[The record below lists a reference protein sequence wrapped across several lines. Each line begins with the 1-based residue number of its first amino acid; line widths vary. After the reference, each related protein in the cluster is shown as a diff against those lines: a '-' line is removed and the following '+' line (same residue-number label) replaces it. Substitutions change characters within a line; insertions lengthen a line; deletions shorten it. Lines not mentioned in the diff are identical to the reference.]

1 MTFLFTN
8 STTFKLYEL
17 YKLSNSKTMKPT
29 TIILAFLV
37 ISMSAFSQS
46 AEQISTKSND
56 LISLSSM
63 EMTSTL
69 KIYDPRGN
77 VRERQLTTNSGKFG
91 DVAKVLVKFT
101 APADVKGTALLI
113 YDYDDKADNMWIY
126 MPALRKVRR
135 VVSNERGKSFMGS
148 EFSNADMSKPSASDF
163 NYALLG
169 SEKFENND
177 CWKTESTCKTKEIQ
191 TEQGFSRKI
200 SWIDKSN
207 YLCYKIEFYDQANK
221 LQRIELL
228 SNYKKLSNGKYFAY
242 LMTMENVQTKRK
254 SEIITNSLK
263 TDSKLSENIFSP
275 ALLNK

>member
-1 MTFLFTN
+1 
-8 STTFKLYEL
+8 
-17 YKLSNSKTMKPT
+17 MKPIT
-29 TIILAFLV
+29 FILAFFVVSMSLFSQTAEV
-37 ISMSAFSQS
+37 ISS
-46 AEQISTKSND
+46 KSND

-63 EMTSTL
+63 EMNSTL
-69 KIYDPRGN
+69 KIYDPKGN
-77 VRERQLTTNSGKFG
+77 VRERQLITNSGKFG

-113 YDYDDKADNMWIY
+113 YDYDNKADNMWIY

-163 NYALLG
+163 NYKLLG
-169 SEKFENND
+169 TEKFENND
-177 CWKTESTCKTKEIQ
+177 CWKVESTCKTKEIQ
-191 TEQGFSRKI
+191 NEQGFSKKI

-207 YLCYKIEFYDQANK
+207 YLCYKIEFYDNSGK

-228 SNYKKLSNGKYFAY
+228 SKYKKLNNGKYFAY

-263 TDSKLSENIFSP
+263 TDTKLSESVFSP
-275 ALLNK
+275 TMLDK

>member
-1 MTFLFTN
+1 
-8 STTFKLYEL
+8 
-17 YKLSNSKTMKPT
+17 MKPT
-29 TIILAFLV
+29 TFILAFLIVSMSLFSQTAEV
-37 ISMSAFSQS
+37 ISSK
-46 AEQISTKSND
+46 STD

-69 KIYDPRGN
+69 KIYDSRGN
-77 VRERQLTTNSGKFG
+77 VRERQLITYAGKFG

-163 NYALLG
+163 NYVILG

-177 CWKTESTCKTKEIQ
+177 CWKLVSTCKTKEIQ
-191 TEQGFSRKI
+191 AEQGFSKKI

-207 YLCYKIEFYDQANK
+207 YLCYKIEFYDNANK
-221 LQRIELL
+221 LHRIELL
-228 SNYKKLSNGKYFAY
+228 SKYNKLNNGKYFAY
-242 LMTMENVQTKRK
+242 LMTMENVQNKRK

-263 TDSKLSENIFSP
+263 TDSKLSENVFSP
-275 ALLNK
+275 ALLDK